1 MRWLWGALATS
12 AIAVCGCGSSGGS
25 GAFTGG
31 PEDSGALVRRERCP
45 EASSPTAAPATE
57 RAPRARLAP
66 ASQAGANCGDV
77 ADGCGGIIRVRHVR
91 NGPVLRR
98 RRHPERVRRPDLRP
112 QDVRRSERRDSV
124 RPAGRRLRRSHRDS
138 VRDLHRAPD
147 LRRRRDA
154 ERVRRHRGVRSR
166 DGDHRVHHVDRH
178 PDELRSHG
186 RRLRRHGHVRHGS
199 PVSHGRDVRRRRR
212 PQRLRRRP
220 P

>member
-31 PEDSGALVRRERCP
+31 PEDSGRFVRRNDARKP
-45 EASSPTAAPATE
+45 PPRRRLQRRSGPHVHASHLRPSGRE
-57 RAPRARLAP
+57 LRRRRRRVWR
-66 ASQAGANCGDV
+66 DHF
-77 ADGCGGIIRVRHVR
+77 VRHVR

-98 RRHPERVRRPDLRP
+98 RGHPQRVRRPDLRP

-124 RPAGRRLRRSHRDS
+124 RPASRRLRRSHRDS

-147 LRRRRDA
+147 LRRRGDA
-154 ERVRRHRGVRSR
+154 ERVRRHRGVRPR

-186 RRLRRHGHVRHGS
+186 RRLRRHGHVRHGG
-199 PVSHGRDVRRRRR
+199 PRVPRVRRAAEQAT
-212 PQRLRRRP
+212 PTSAGRP